1 MNMDINDLR
10 SLFTVVTFAMFIGIV
25 WWTYSG
31 RRKQAFEEAALLPFT
46 DDEPMEAPGN
56 ARRSRVSSVEH
67 NERKAS

>member
-10 SLFTVVTFAMFIGIV
+10 SLFTVVTFAMFIGII

-31 RRKQAFEEAALLPFT
+31 NRKQAFEEAALLPFT
-46 DDEPMEAPGN
+46 DDEPAEV
-56 ARRSRVSSVEH
+56 ARNGKKSWISSVEQ

>member
-31 RRKQAFEEAALLPFT
+31 RRKQAFEEAALLPFS
-46 DDEPMEAPGN
+46 DDEPVESPWN
-56 ARRSRVSSVEH
+56 AKQSWASAVEQI
-67 NERKAS
+67 ERKAS

>member
-10 SLFTVVTFAMFIGIV
+10 SLFTVVAFAMFVGIV

-46 DDEPMEAPGN
+46 DDEPLEEPGI
-56 ARRSRVSSVEH
+56 ARLSRSSSVAQ